1 MTPIARFMNSLIDL
15 ISGTLT
21 STMSTLENMD
31 PVQLATLSICVLVIG
46 AMCLRGNPVRGA

>member
-1 MTPIARFMNSLIDL
+1 MTPIARFMNSLTDL
-15 ISGTLT
+15 ISGTLS
-21 STMSTLENMD
+21 STMSMLENMD